1 MNYLIYFVKKIIGD
15 WMNKLFKVPVLLIIL
30 TAGIVLGIQIEKIF
44 SDDSLRDG
52 VRKLNDVL
60 SYTQRYY
67 IEEVDTPKLVES
79 AIKGITDELDPH
91 SFYISAKDF
100 AAIEESFR
108 GDFDGIGIEFQIV
121 DDTLTVVS
129 PITGGPS
136 EALGILPGDR
146 IIKIE
151 GEDCIGIT
159 NDQVR
164 DKLRG
169 KAGSKVKV
177 SISRTGVKDL
187 IEYEII
193 RDKIPLY
200 SVDVSLLL
208 KDNTGYVSVS
218 RFSETTLDELN
229 EALSN
234 LKKQGMTKLILDLR
248 GNPGGYL
255 SQAVEMADL
264 FIDGEKKIVYTLGR
278 RQDANEEYFASK
290 TSPFE
295 KVPLIV
301 LINHGSASA
310 SEIVSGAIQDWDRGL
325 IIGETSFG
333 KGLVQRQF
341 TLSDNSAIRLTISKY
356 FTPSGRSIQRDY
368 KDKKK
373 YEEYYATMEDTGIVE
388 GNNIEHIA
396 EQDTSKPIF
405 KTNKGRTVYGGGGI
419 TPDYI
424 IKNERITNYTSNLLR
439 KNVFYQFILNY
450 LEKNGNEL
458 SSTYNT
464 DLVKFVKEFQFSNA
478 ELKNFTLFA
487 SSKEVTFN
495 EEEYK
500 TDKSYIAT
508 RLKAQLARNFWKNE
522 GWYSVMLITDNQIEK
537 AMGLFDE
544 AKQIA
549 DLK

>member
-1 MNYLIYFVKKIIGD
+1 
-15 WMNKLFKVPVLLIIL
+15 MNKIFKIPTMLIIL
-30 TAGIVLGIQIEKIF
+30 TVGIVLGIQIEKIF
-44 SDDSLRDG
+44 SDDNLRDG

-100 AAIEESFR
+100 TSVEESFR
-108 GDFDGIGIEFQIV
+108 GDFEGIGIEFQV
-121 DDTLTVVS
+121 VNDTLTVVS

-146 IIKIE
+146 IVKIE
-151 GEDCIGIT
+151 GEDCVGIT

-169 KAGSKVKV
+169 KAGSKVNV
-177 SISRTGVKDL
+177 SVSRTGVNEL
-187 IEYEII
+187 IEYEIT

-200 SVDVSLLL
+200 SVDASLML
-208 KDNTGYVSVS
+208 KDQTGYVSVS
-218 RFSETTLDELN
+218 RFAETTLNELN
-229 EALSN
+229 EALKN
-234 LKKQGMTKLILDLR
+234 LKQQGMKKLILDLR

-264 FIDGEKKIVYTLGR
+264 FIDGKKKIVYTEGR
-278 RQDANEEYFASK
+278 RKDSNEEYFASK
-290 TSPFE
+290 PSPFE
-295 KVPLIV
+295 DVPLIV
-301 LINHGSASA
+301 MINHGSASA

-341 TLSDNSAIRLTISKY
+341 TLPDNSAIRLTISKY

-373 YEEYYATMEDTGIVE
+373 YEEYYANMEDTSTNE
-388 GNNIEHIA
+388 LNNIEHVV
-396 EQDTSKPIF
+396 EQDTSKPIY

-424 IKNERITNYTSNLLR
+424 LKNEKITKYTSNLLR
-439 KNVFYQFILNY
+439 KNIFYQYILNY
-450 LEKNGNEL
+450 IESNAKILSEAYGNDL
-458 SSTYNT
+458 SKYLRS
-464 DLVKFVKEFQFSNA
+464 FQFSDA
-478 ELKNFTLFA
+478 ELSKFISFA
-487 SSKEVTFN
+487 ESKEVKFN

-500 TDKSYIAT
+500 TDKKYIAT

-522 GWYSVMLITDNQIEK
+522 GWYSVMLTADNQIDK
-537 AMGLFDE
+537 AMTLFDE
-544 AKQIA
+544 AKHIA